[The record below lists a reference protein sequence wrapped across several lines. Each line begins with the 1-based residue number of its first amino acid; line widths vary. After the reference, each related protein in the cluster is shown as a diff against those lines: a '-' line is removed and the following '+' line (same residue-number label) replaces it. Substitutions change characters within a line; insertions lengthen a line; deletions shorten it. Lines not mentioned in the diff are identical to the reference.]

1 MPLPPRQGLYDP
13 AFEHDSCGLGF
24 VATLDRRPTN
34 AIVRHALEILAN
46 LTHRGAAG
54 CDPCTGDGAGI
65 LLQIPHALYAE
76 DRAAAGMSLPPPGD
90 YAVAMCFLAAE
101 PARRRRQEAIFES
114 ATLYHGQR
122 VLGWRDVPIDSR
134 AIGPTARDSMPAIRQ
149 LFIGRAVESP
159 LPGSGHFAGVR
170 DAFERTLFMI
180 RKRAGRTASVQLGGD
195 DFYVCSCSSKTVVY
209 KGLLLAEQLAE
220 FYPELSDPRT
230 VTRLALVHSRF
241 STNTFPS
248 WERAHPFRMI
258 AHNGEINTLSGNRVW
273 MSARESRLK
282 SPLFGKSIEDFTPII
297 RPGGSDSASLDN
309 VVDFLVASGRSLP
322 HVMMMLLPEAS
333 TDSPAMTPE
342 KRAFYEYH
350 DCLIE
355 PWDGPAA
362 LTFTD
367 GDLVGAMLDRN
378 GLRPAK
384 YVVTSDGLVVLA
396 SEFGVLDLDP
406 ARIVQK
412 GRVKPGKMLLI
423 DTVQG
428 RIVPDAEIKHRVATQ
443 QPYRAWLD
451 ENKIDLAQIP
461 AVASPYDLDTTEIA
475 RLQQVFGY
483 TAEDCKLIL
492 APMAVGG
499 EEAVGSMGA
508 DIPIAVLSDRPQLLF
523 RYFKQRFAQ
532 VTNPPIDPI
541 REEVVMSMTA
551 CVGGE
556 GNLLE
561 ETPRQCRMLQL
572 PHPILSKD
580 DLARLRRNTFND
592 FRACT
597 IAMRFPMP
605 RPGSGRSATDE
616 LRDALAAMC
625 KQARAAVDEGA
636 SILILSDRDVGPEWV
651 PIPSLL
657 ATAALHHSLIRAG
670 RRLACGII
678 VESAEPREVAHIA
691 LLVGYGAGA
700 INPYLALATVAA
712 EADHGQMP
720 KAVERQKA
728 VANTIKAMRK
738 GLLKTMSKMGIS
750 SVACYQ
756 GAQIFEAI
764 GIDQVVIDQYFTGT
778 TSRLR
783 GIGLAEIA
791 GEALDRHARAY
802 GRVPRETLDVGGH
815 HHFRVQ
821 GEKHLW
827 SPQSVAALQKA
838 VRLDDA
844 ASYEE
849 YARLINDQ
857 SSDYLT
863 LRGMWDLVAAGPAVP
878 LDEVEPATE
887 LVKRFATGAMSFGSI
902 SKEAHEN
909 LAIAMNRI
917 GGRSNTGE
925 GGEDP
930 ERFHDERRS
939 SIKQVAS
946 GRFGVTT
953 EYLANADELQIKMAQ
968 GAKPGEGGQLPGPK
982 VDAVIAR
989 VRHSTPGVT
998 LISPPP
1004 HHDIYSIED
1013 LAQLVLDLKTVN
1025 PLARISVK
1033 LVSEAGVGTV
1043 AAGVAKAHADA
1054 ILISGHDGGTGASP
1068 LTAIHHAGSP
1078 WELGLAEAQQVLV
1091 LNGLRSRVR
1100 LQVDGQL
1107 KTGRD
1112 VLFGAL
1118 LGAEEFGFA
1127 TAPLVASGCIMMRKC
1142 HLNTCPVGVAT
1153 QDPELRKRFTGQ
1165 PEHVIRYF
1173 FYVAEELRKIMAG
1186 LGFRNLDEAIG
1197 RTDCIAPRRFDNQQG
1212 VAFLAARHA
1221 QGACSNFR
1229 RLDFSELLY
1238 RPKMA
1243 SETPQRCTQAQDH
1256 DLRAVQDHHLIA
1268 QAQVALA
1275 GHGAVRI
1282 DAKIRNSDRAFGAMI
1297 SGEIARRHGSTGLP
1311 EESIVVAATGSAGQS
1326 FGAFGARGLTLTLE
1340 GDANDYVGKGL
1351 SGATIAVFPPKSAV
1365 FRPEEQAIVGNT
1377 VLYGATAGKAFFG
1390 GRAGERFCVRNSGV
1404 TAVVEGVGDHGCE
1417 YMTGG
1422 TVVILG
1428 RTGRN
1433 FGAGMSGGLAY
1444 VLDIDRRFAAH
1455 CNLETVELV
1464 PLLPRDEEI
1473 VRVLLR
1479 EHVARTGSPQ
1489 AKMIL
1494 ADWLAHAPRFI
1505 KVFPSEYRRIL
1516 SDAAAPETAG
1526 IPIEE
1531 PVLPLPLSDAAQS
1544 MPKVR
1549 A

>member
-1 MPLPPRQGLYDP
+1 MPLPKPQGLYNP
-13 AFEHDSCGLGF
+13 EFEHDACGLGF
-24 VATLDRRPTN
+24 VATLDRRPSN

-65 LLQIPHALYAE
+65 LLQIPHALYAQ
-76 DRAAAGMSLPPPGD
+76 DRANAGISLPAPGD
-90 YAVAMCFLAAE
+90 YAVAMCFLAPD

-114 ATLYHGQR
+114 AVEHYGQR
-122 VLGWRDVPIDSR
+122 VLGWRDVPLDTR

-149 LFIGRAVESP
+149 LFIGRAIEAS
-159 LPGSGHFAGVR
+159 LHGSGHFAGVR

-333 TDSPAMTPE
+333 TDSPEMTPE

-367 GDLVGAMLDRN
+367 GELVGAMLDRN

-396 SEFGVLDLDP
+396 SEFGVLDIEP
-406 ARIVQK
+406 SRIVQK

-428 RIVPDAEIKHRVATQ
+428 RIIPDAEIKHRVATQ

-461 AVASPYDLDTTEIA
+461 AVPSPYDLDTTEIA

-499 EEAVGSMGA
+499 EEPVGSMGA
-508 DIPIAVLSDRPQLLF
+508 DIPIAVLSERPQLLF

-556 GNLLE
+556 GNLLD

-592 FRACT
+592 FRVCT
-597 IAMRFPMP
+597 IAMRFPLP
-605 RPGSGRSATDE
+605 RPGSGRTATEE
-616 LRDALAAMC
+616 LRDALEAMC
-625 KQARAAVDEGA
+625 AQAQAAVDEGA

-657 ATAALHHSLIRAG
+657 ATAALHHSLILSG

-728 VANTIKAMRK
+728 VTNTIKALRK

-778 TSRLR
+778 SSRIR
-783 GIGLAEIA
+783 GIGLTEMAE
-791 GEALDRHARAY
+791 EALGRHARAY
-802 GRVPRETLDVGGH
+802 GRVPHETLDVGGH
-815 HHFRVQ
+815 IHFRVQ

-844 ASYEE
+844 ASYDE

-857 SSDYLT
+857 SNGYLT
-863 LRGMWDLVAAGPAVP
+863 LRGMWDLVPAGPALP

-930 ERFHDERRS
+930 ERLHDERRS

-968 GAKPGEGGQLPGPK
+968 GAKPGEGGQLPGHK

-1025 PLARISVK
+1025 PAARISVK
-1033 LVSEAGVGTV
+1033 LVSEAGVGTI

-1068 LTAIHHAGSP
+1068 LTSIHHAGTP

-1112 VLFGAL
+1112 VIFGAL

-1127 TAPLVASGCIMMRKC
+1127 TAPLVASGCILMRKC

-1173 FYVAEELRKIMAG
+1173 FYVAEEVRKLLAE
-1186 LGFRNLDEAIG
+1186 LGFRKLDEAVG
-1197 RTDCIAPRRFDNQQG
+1197 QTQCIAPRRFDNQEG
-1212 VAFLAARHA
+1212 VAFLQARRAA
-1221 QGACSNFR
+1221 GASTNFR

-1238 RPKMA
+1238 RSKTA
-1243 SETPQRCTQAQDH
+1243 GETPRRCTEAQDH
-1256 DLRAVQDHHLIA
+1256 DLRAAKDHQLIA
-1268 QAQVALA
+1268 QAHDALA
-1275 GHGAVRI
+1275 GRGTVHIA
-1282 DAKIRNSDRAFGAMI
+1282 AKIRNSDRAFGAMI
-1297 SGEIARRHGSTGLP
+1297 SGEIARRHGGKGLP
-1311 EESIVVAATGSAGQS
+1311 AESIVVSASGSAGQS
-1326 FGAFGARGLTLTLE
+1326 FGAFAAHGLTLALE

-1351 SGATIAVFPPKSAV
+1351 SGGTIAIFPPKTAT
-1365 FRPEEQAIVGNT
+1365 FRPEENAIVGNT
-1377 VLYGATAGKAFFG
+1377 VLYGATEGKAFFG

-1444 VLDIDRRFAAH
+1444 VLDVDKRFAAR
-1455 CNLETVELV
+1455 CNLETIELV
-1464 PLLPRDEEI
+1464 PLTDKDGLV
-1473 VRVLLR
+1473 VRELLR
-1479 EHVARTGSPQ
+1479 EHVERTGSPQ
-1489 AKMIL
+1489 AKVIL
-1494 ADWLAHAPRFI
+1494 ADWPEHAPRFV

-1531 PVLPLPLSDAAQS
+1531 PVLPLP
-1544 MPKVR
+1544 MPGGV
-1549 A
+1549 